1 MATRVLLSAFFFSS
15 RRRHTRYIGDWS
27 SDVCSSD
34 LQRHGG
40 EFDRQAACGEHA
52 ALHRLDQLG
61 EMPVAVVEAA
71 ARVGDADHRPREHLA
86 RVAHALRKRAPQVE
100 RETRVAVIGETPCQ
114 ALFHPQTSRAT
125 FMISSSLRRVSS
137 CVSTCP
143 PPPALENPHCG
154 LMPRRSRGTYLE
166 AAAIC
171 FFRKSLDSSTGVFV
185 LTRPRITRLPLGTKR
200 SGEKSPAR
208 ALSYSR
214 Q

>member
-1 MATRVLLSAFFFSS
+1 
-15 RRRHTRYIGDWS
+15 
-27 SDVCSSD
+27 
-34 LQRHGG
+34 
-40 EFDRQAACGEHA
+40 
-52 ALHRLDQLG
+52 
-61 EMPVAVVEAA
+61 
-71 ARVGDADHRPREHLA
+71 DHRPREHLP

-100 RETRVAVIGETPCQ
+100 REARVAVIGETPRQ
-114 ALFHPQTSRAT
+114 AFFHAQTSRAT

-171 FFRKSLDSSTGVFV
+171 FFRKSLDSSTAVFV

-200 SGEKSPAR
+200 SGGAAPGRRAAGRGLPRRRGHRSRRDPASPDPKRRLPCPRTPRARRPAGRGSSASPAAR
-208 ALSYSR
+208 RPSPWELRSSPSI
-214 Q
+214 